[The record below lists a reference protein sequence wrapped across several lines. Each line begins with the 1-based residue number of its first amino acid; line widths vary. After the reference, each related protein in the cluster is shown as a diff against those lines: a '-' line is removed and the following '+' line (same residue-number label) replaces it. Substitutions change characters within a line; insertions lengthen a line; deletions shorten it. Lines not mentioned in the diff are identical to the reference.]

1 MIMKM
6 KWQAMMTAVLMGTSM
21 LCAYPMTGAAAD
33 SVYEFENGTIYN
45 TGDNLSEA
53 VSLVGASGGK
63 AVSLLDSGDTVA
75 LEVNAPADGR
85 YTLSIRYSQPYDEA
99 GKYQNVLVNG
109 ENIGQVF
116 CAYTGD
122 GAFASTDVTAT
133 LKKGKNTVTI
143 EASWGWSYLD
153 SLTVSEGKSVGNAGS
168 GILSNPNA
176 TDQTQSLYS
185 FLCDTY
191 GNYVISGQQE
201 STWMG
206 SVDYEMNIIK
216 NASGKLPV
224 LRGLDYMGDD
234 FGGVNNRA
242 KDWYAKGGIVEI
254 CWHCGSDF
262 SGSHTESLETNLD
275 WDRALTPGTNEYN
288 ALIAG
293 MDKAAKALQDL
304 ENAGVPVLW
313 RPFHEFD
320 GQWFWWGKGGA
331 ENFKKLWQ
339 IMYDRYTN
347 HWGLDNLIWVLGY
360 SGETKSGWYPGDAYV
375 DIIGADTY
383 VNHTNSLVSMYE
395 NTAGIANKPVCLH
408 ENGPIPDPDKMAS
421 DGADWLWFMT
431 WHTSFVDNH
440 DINTASYLNHVY
452 NSEHVLTLD
461 EIPDIYHY
469 SSEPGTSEPVPD
481 TPETMKGD
489 VDLNGSVTLIDA
501 VLLQKFLMNRANLTQ
516 PQLDNADMTEDTRVN
531 GFDLAMLKRKLLD
544 KQAAPAVTPAE
555 YMNSVRSSVAER
567 LPDDAATVTSGVDYG
582 TLQTYSYYSTTR
594 ERQTNVNVL
603 LPAGYNE
610 NEEYPV
616 LYMLHG
622 YWDNE
627 NSLADTDMGLQTILG
642 NLTAK
647 GEAEKMIVVF
657 PYIYTS
663 KTMPYCTAMDLE
675 NSLNYDNFINDL
687 TTDLMPYIESSF
699 SVAKGREN
707 RAISGFSMGGRESL
721 FIGITCSD
729 LFGYVGAVAPAP
741 GLTPGWDL
749 SSHPGQL
756 SENELKF
763 DKSKGEPWLVL
774 LSGAVNDYVVGTQP
788 EQYHN
793 LFDQN
798 GAAHIWNS
806 LPDGGHDGTSIRPH
820 FYNFARC
827 IFKAQ

>member
-1 MIMKM
+1 MKRTFS
-6 KWQAMMTAVLMGTSM
+6 AILTTALALQTCTFFPLQSH
-21 LCAYPMTGAAAD
+21 AANAT
-33 SVYEFENGTIYN
+33 YEFENGSISDI
-45 TGDNLSEA
+45 GDNATEA
-53 VSLVGASGGK
+53 VSLTGASGGR
-63 AVSLLDSGDTVA
+63 AVHLTDGGDSVTLD
-75 LEVNAPADGR
+75 VNAASTGN
-85 YTLSIRYSQPYDEA
+85 YTLTIRYSQPYDEA

-109 ENIGQVF
+109 ENIGQLF
-116 CAYTGD
+116 CAYTGEA
-122 GAFASTDVTAT
+122 AFSTADIAANLKEGNNIVT
-133 LKKGKNTVTI
+133 LEG
-143 EASWGWSYLD
+143 SWGWTYLD
-153 SLTVSEGKSVGNAGS
+153 SLTVSEGKSYGSIGNGT
-168 GILSNPNA
+168 LSNPDA
-176 TDQTQSLYS
+176 SAEARSLYS

-206 SVDYEMNIIK
+206 SVDYEMNIIQ

-234 FGGVNNRA
+234 FSGVNQRA
-242 KDWYAKGGIVEI
+242 RDWYAKGGIVEI

-262 SGSHTESLETNLD
+262 SGSHTESLETDLN

-288 ALIAG
+288 ALISG
-293 MDKAAKALQDL
+293 MDKAATALQEL
-304 ENAGVPVLW
+304 EDAGIPVLW

-339 IMYDRYTN
+339 IMYNRYTN
-347 HWGLDNLIWVLGY
+347 DWGLDNLIWVLGY
-360 SGETKSGWYPGDAYV
+360 SGETKDGWYPGDEYV
-375 DIIGADTY
+375 DIVGADTY
-383 VNHTNSLVSMYE
+383 VDHTNSLLSMYQ

-408 ENGPIPDPDKMAS
+408 ENGPIPDPDKMKS
-421 DGADWLWFMT
+421 DGAKWLWFMT
-431 WHTSFVDNH
+431 WHTSFVDSH
-440 DINTASYLNHVY
+440 AINTADYLNHVY
-452 NSEHVLTLD
+452 NSDYVLTLD

-469 SSEPGTSEPVPD
+469 SSESDGDEP
-481 TPETMKGD
+481 EIRKGD
-489 VDLNGSVTLIDA
+489 VNLDGSVNVTDA
-501 VLLQKFLMNRANLTQ
+501 VLLQKYLLNRETLTQ
-516 PQLDNADMTEDTRVN
+516 PQYTNADMEEDGSVN
-531 GFDLAMLKRKLLD
+531 GFDLAILKRTLLSENT
-544 KQAAPAVTPAE
+544 ASAITPTE
-555 YMNSVRSSVAER
+555 YMNNMRS
-567 LPDDAATVTSGVDYG
+567 TVTGTLPAGADTVTNGVDYG
-582 TLQTYSYYSTTR
+582 TMLTCSYYSATR
-594 ERQTNVNVL
+594 ERMTPVNVL

-627 NSLADTDMGLQTILG
+627 TTLSSSEMGLQTILG

-663 KTMPYCTAMDLE
+663 KTMEYCTAMDLE

-687 TTDLMPYIESSF
+687 TADLIPYIESSF
-699 SVAKGREN
+699 SAATGREN

-721 FIGITCSD
+721 FIGITRSD

-741 GLTPGWDL
+741 GLTPGWDP
-749 SSHPGQL
+749 SMHPGQL
-756 SENELKF
+756 SESELVF
-763 DKSKGEPWLVL
+763 DRAKGEPWLVL

-793 LFDQN
+793 LFNQN
-798 GAAHIWNS
+798 GVDHIWNS

-827 IFKAQ
+827 IFKAS

>member
-1 MIMKM
+1 MKRTICAILTAALFL
-6 KWQAMMTAVLMGTSM
+6 QSSAMLPVQSS
-21 LCAYPMTGAAAD
+21 AAD
-33 SVYEFENGTIYN
+33 TVYEFENGTIHD
-45 TGDNLSEA
+45 TGDNVTEA
-53 VSLVGASGGK
+53 VPLTGASGGR
-63 AVSLLDSGDTVA
+63 AVSLLDSGDSVT
-75 LEVNAPADGR
+75 LEVDVPANGR
-85 YTLSIRYSQPYDEA
+85 YTLSIRYCQPYDAA

-109 ENIGQVF
+109 ENIGQLF

-122 GAFASTDVTAT
+122 QTFSAADVTTA
-133 LKKGKNTVTI
+133 LRAGKNTVTI

-153 SLTVSEGKSVGNAGS
+153 SLTVSEGESIGNAGS

-176 TDQTQSLYS
+176 SAQAQSLYS

-206 SVDYEMNIIK
+206 SADYEMNIIR

-234 FGGVNNRA
+234 FSGVNNRA
-242 KDWYAKGGIVEI
+242 KDWYQKGGIVEI

-262 SGSHTESLETNLD
+262 SGSHTESLETNLN
-275 WDRALTPGTNEYN
+275 WDSALTPGTNEYN

-293 MDKAAKALQDL
+293 MDKAAQALQEL
-304 ENAGVPVLW
+304 ENAGIPVLW

-360 SGETKSGWYPGDAYV
+360 SGETKDGWYPGDAYV
-375 DIIGADTY
+375 DIVGADTY
-383 VNHTNSLVSMYE
+383 VNHTNSLLPMYQ

-440 DINTASYLNHVY
+440 DINTAEYLNHVY

-461 EIPDIYHY
+461 EIPDVYHY
-469 SSEPGTSEPVPD
+469 SSEP
-481 TPETMKGD
+481 ETQVKKGD
-489 VDLNGSVTLIDA
+489 VDLNGSVNLTDA
-501 VLLQKFLMNRANLTQ
+501 VLLQKYLLHKETLTQ
-516 PQLDNADMTEDTRVN
+516 PQYSNADMTEDGSVDV
-531 GFDLAMLKRKLLD
+531 FDLAVLKRTLLQND
-544 KQAAPAVTPAE
+544 AAPSVTPAE
-555 YMNSVRSSVAER
+555 YMNSVRNTVSER
-567 LPDDAATVTSGVDYG
+567 LPAGADAVTSGVDYG
-582 TLQTYSYYSTTR
+582 TMQTYSYYSTTR
-594 ERQTNVNVL
+594 ERDTNVNVL

-627 NSLADTDMGLQTILG
+627 NTLADPEMGLQTILG

-687 TTDLMPYIESSF
+687 TTDLIPYIERTF

-721 FIGITCSD
+721 FIGITRSD

-741 GLTPGWDL
+741 GLTPGWDP
-749 SSHPGQL
+749 SMHPGQL
-756 SENELKF
+756 SESELVF
-763 DKSKGEPWLVL
+763 DKEKGEPWLVL

-793 LFDQN
+793 MFDAN
-798 GAAHIWNS
+798 GAAHLWNS
-806 LPDGGHDGTSIRPH
+806 LPDGGHDGSSIRPH
-820 FYNFARC
+820 FYNFAKC

>member
-1 MIMKM
+1 MKR
-6 KWQAMMTAVLMGTSM
+6 TISAVLTAALM
-21 LCAYPMTGAAAD
+21 LQSSALLPIQSLAAD
-33 SVYEFENGTIYN
+33 SIYEFENGTIHD
-45 TGDNLSEA
+45 TGDNVSEA
-53 VSLVGASGGK
+53 VTLSGASGGK
-63 AVSLLDSGDTVA
+63 AVSLLDSGDSVA
-75 LEVNAPADGR
+75 IEINAPSKGN
-85 YTLSIRYSQPYDEA
+85 YTLSIRYCQPYDEA

-109 ENIGQVF
+109 ENIGQLF
-116 CAYTGD
+116 CGYTGD
-122 GAFASTDVTAT
+122 GVFSTADISAN
-133 LKKGKNTVTI
+133 LKEGNNTITI

-153 SLTVSEGKSVGNAGS
+153 SLTVSEGKSFGNAGS

-176 TDQTQSLYS
+176 SAQAQSLYS

-191 GNYVISGQQE
+191 GNYVIAGQQE

-234 FGGVNNRA
+234 FSGVNQRS
-242 KDWYAKGGIVEI
+242 KDWFAKGGIVEI

-262 SGSHTESLETNLD
+262 SGSHTESLETNLN
-275 WDRALTPGTNEYN
+275 WDRALTPGTDEYN

-293 MDKAAKALQDL
+293 MDKAAKALQELKD
-304 ENAGVPVLW
+304 AGIPVLW

-339 IMYDRYTN
+339 IMYNRYTN
-347 HWGLDNLIWVLGY
+347 DWGLNNLIWVLGY
-360 SGETKSGWYPGDAYV
+360 SGETKSGWYPGDEYV
-375 DIIGADTY
+375 DIVGADTY
-383 VNHTNSLVSMYE
+383 VNHTNSLLSMYQ
-395 NTAGIANKPVCLH
+395 NTASIANKPVCLH
-408 ENGPIPDPDKMAS
+408 ENGPIPDPDKMES

-431 WHTSFVDNH
+431 WHTSFVDSH
-440 DINTASYLNHVY
+440 DINTADYLNHVY
-452 NSEHVLTLD
+452 NSDYVLTLD

-469 SSEPGTSEPVPD
+469 SSESDSDEP
-481 TPETMKGD
+481 EILKGD
-489 VDLNGSVTLIDA
+489 VDLNGSVNVADA
-501 VLLQKFLMNRANLTQ
+501 VLLQKYLLNRETLTQ
-516 PQLDNADMTEDTRVN
+516 PQYSNADLEEDGSVN
-531 GFDLAMLKRKLLD
+531 GFDLAILKRMLLSENTTS
-544 KQAAPAVTPAE
+544 AITPAE
-555 YMNSVRSSVAER
+555 YMNNMRSTVTGT
-567 LPDDAATVTSGVDYG
+567 LPAGADTVTSGVDYG
-582 TLQTYSYYSTTR
+582 NLQTYSYYSTTR

-627 NSLADTDMGLQTILG
+627 NTLADADMGLQTILG

-663 KTMPYCTAMDLE
+663 KTMPYCTAMDLQ

-687 TTDLMPYIESSF
+687 TADLIPYIESTF

-707 RAISGFSMGGRESL
+707 CAISGFSMGGRESL
-721 FIGITCSD
+721 FIGITRSD

-756 SENELKF
+756 SKNELVF

-793 LFDQN
+793 LFNMN
-798 GAAHIWNS
+798 GVDHIWNS

-827 IFKAQ
+827 IFKAD

>member
-1 MIMKM
+1 MKRTIS
-6 KWQAMMTAVLMGTSM
+6 ATLTAALMLQSSA
-21 LCAYPMTGAAAD
+21 LLPIQSLAAD
-33 SVYEFENGTIYN
+33 SIYEFENGTIHD
-45 TGDNLSEA
+45 TGDNVSEA
-53 VSLVGASGGK
+53 VTLSGASGGK
-63 AVSLLDSGDTVA
+63 AVSLLDSGDSVSIGIN
-75 LEVNAPADGR
+75 VPSKRN

-99 GKYQNVLVNG
+99 GKYQDVLVNG
-109 ENIGQVF
+109 ENIGQLF
-116 CAYTGD
+116 CGYTGN
-122 GAFASTDVTAT
+122 GGFSTADISAN
-133 LKKGKNTVTI
+133 LKKGDNTITI

-153 SLTVSEGKSVGNAGS
+153 SLTVSEGKSFGNASS

-176 TDQTQSLYS
+176 SAQAQSLYS

-206 SVDYEMNIIK
+206 SVDYEMNIIQ

-234 FGGVNNRA
+234 FSGVNQRS

-262 SGSHTESLETNLD
+262 SGSHTESLETNLN
-275 WDRALTPGTNEYN
+275 WDRALIPGTNEYN

-293 MDKAAKALQDL
+293 MDKAAKALQEL
-304 ENAGVPVLW
+304 EDAGIPVLW

-339 IMYDRYTN
+339 IMYNRYTN
-347 HWGLDNLIWVLGY
+347 DWGLDNLIWVLGY
-360 SGETKSGWYPGDAYV
+360 SGETKSGWYPGDEYV
-375 DIIGADTY
+375 YIVGADTY
-383 VNHTNSLVSMYE
+383 VNHTNSLLSMYQ

-421 DGADWLWFMT
+421 DGANWLWFMT
-431 WHTSFVDNH
+431 WHTSFVDSH

-452 NSEHVLTLD
+452 NSDHVLTLD

-469 SSEPGTSEPVPD
+469 TGEPDRSEPEQNEP
-481 TPETMKGD
+481 EMLKGD
-489 VDLNGSVTLIDA
+489 VNLDGSVNVADA
-501 VLLQKFLMNRANLTQ
+501 VLLQKYLLNRETLTQ
-516 PQLDNADMTEDTRVN
+516 PQYSNADLEADRSVN
-531 GFDLAMLKRKLLD
+531 GFDLAILKRKLLEGNSSPTLT
-544 KQAAPAVTPAE
+544 ASA
-555 YMNSVRSSVAER
+555 YMNSIRSTISER
-567 LPDDAATVTSGVDYG
+567 LPFGADTVTSGVDYG
-582 TLQTYSYYSTTR
+582 NLQTYTYYSTTR

-610 NEEYPV
+610 NEKYPV

-627 NSLADTDMGLQTILG
+627 NTLADADMGLQTILG
-642 NLTAK
+642 NLTAE

-663 KTMPYCTAMDLE
+663 ITMPYCTAMDLE

-687 TTDLMPYIESSF
+687 TADLIPYIESTF
-699 SVAKGREN
+699 SVADGRQN

-721 FIGITCSD
+721 FIGITRSD

-756 SENELKF
+756 SENELVF

-793 LFDQN
+793 LFGKNDVD
-798 GAAHIWNS
+798 HIWNA

-820 FYNFARC
+820 FYNFAKS
-827 IFKAQ
+827 IFKAD